1 MFQTKKPQDNIKAK
15 LRDSLPIKKESNKI
29 RERFNTMVSNQKID
43 EKRRSQMW
51 ANSSSMLKK
60 VDSSNVQ
67 NMKNIMKNKELSKKE
82 EEEERQI
89 EIKRRKTADL
99 TNKAKMNEIIVEMAH
114 DQEKADKIRKVST
127 LSSMDEKVDSD
138 AVQRMQ
144 EKMKKIEIT

>member
-1 MFQTKKPQDNIKAK
+1 
-15 LRDSLPIKKESNKI
+15 
-29 RERFNTMVSNQKID
+29 
-43 EKRRSQMW
+43 MW